1 MGDIE
6 IALNRL
12 ILIEQAEM
20 LLDQV
25 PRLGLTTR
33 HLLPEILARLG
44 EVSSLLDR
52 AENL

>member
-1 MGDIE
+1 MRDIE

-12 ILIEQAEM
+12 MLIEKAEM

-33 HLLPEILARLG
+33 HLLPEIMARLG
-44 EVSSLLDR
+44 EASSLLDR